1 MSEALLSQR
10 GKHGVGTDSDSG
22 TSVRPGPDPFGCGH
36 PMLIQAAALLRER
49 TPSRKTEL
57 GTADEQ
63 AGQEDQDAAN
73 HDLKRRSE
81 RRRVHEP
88 LPNS

>member
-1 MSEALLSQR
+1 
-10 GKHGVGTDSDSG
+10 
-22 TSVRPGPDPFGCGH
+22 
-36 PMLIQAAALLRER
+36 MLIQAAALLRER